1 MIDVA
6 AHEIQ
11 THHRAGRMLA
21 ATLASKNR
29 SAKTVLTVDLESAE
43 GARYH
48 QTFSIRHWTAKPT
61 GDEMLTVEVEGTGS
75 WAEGTHRIKMMHV
88 NVTRVRITEA
98 RDPRNADKLL
108 RYAAECALAYAW
120 LGDAGLPTPANGSI
134 TVLEQSTCG
143 HCGKELTDPVSIER
157 GVGPTCLSKATGTRT
172 IRSRARV
179 A

>member
-11 THHRAGRMLA
+11 TDHRAGRMLA
-21 ATLASKNR
+21 ATLASTHKA
-29 SAKTVLTVDLESAE
+29 AKTVLTVDLESAE

-48 QTFSIRHWTAKPT
+48 QTFSIRHWTNQI
-61 GDEMLTVEVEGTGS
+61 GHEMLTVEVEGSGS
-75 WAEGTHRIKMMHV
+75 WAEGTRRIKMLHV
-88 NVTRVRITEA
+88 DTKTAQTLAA

-120 LGDAGLPTPANGSI
+120 LGEAGLPTPANGSI
-134 TVLEQSTCG
+134 TVLETSHCG
-143 HCGKELTDPVSIER
+143 HCGIKLKDPVSIER
-157 GVGPTCLSKATGTRT
+157 GVGPTCYGKATGTKT